1 MNFDALLLTAHCVSR
16 QRPPA
21 STGTSSSRPT
31 PPTAAAATGSTCNG
45 WCSERCPAARAA
57 LLQGTAPI
65 LLVSAGLLARYDLMT
80 LITEVEEHAG
90 RPGHT
95 PNVWLLLPTTHQG
108 LPVIDGVA
116 VPIVNNIQNTRT
128 LALAQAWVENKHRA
142 SVAP

>member
-1 MNFDALLLTAHCVSR
+1 MNPNHRLSARILSLVWLWTGVISLIER
-16 QRPPA
+16 SGQ
-21 STGTSSSRPT
+21 ST
-31 PPTAAAATGSTCNG
+31 
-45 WCSERCPAARAA
+45 A

-65 LLVSAGLLARYDLMT
+65 LLVSTGLLARYELMT

-95 PNVWLLLPTTHQG
+95 PSVWLLLPTTHQG